1 LDLGL
6 PAAPATL
13 RLSRRLAAPR
23 EHVFHAWTD
32 PELLTQW
39 CAPEGYEVPALA
51 RELRV
56 GGPYRIEMDHP
67 DERVVLRGRYLVV
80 DRPVRLEYT
89 YGWEGSEMEA
99 PEMVVMVDFHA
110 RGDATEVVITHGP
123 FESDA
128 VLSFHEWAW
137 NSCLAQLAGLLSH
150 R

>member
-1 LDLGL
+1 VDLGFVT
-6 PAAPATL
+6 ATPATL

-23 EHVFHAWTD
+23 ESVFWAWTD
-32 PELLTQW
+32 PEQLTRW
-39 CAPEGYEVPALA
+39 CAPEGYTVPTLT

-56 GGPYRIEMDHP
+56 GGAYRIEMHHP
-67 DERVVLRGRYLVV
+67 DERVVLHGHYLLL
-80 DRPVRLEYT
+80 DPPARLAYT

-99 PEMVVMVDFHA
+99 PQMTVLVDLHD
-110 RGDATEVVITHGP
+110 RHGATDVDVTHGP

-137 NSCLAQLAGLLSH
+137 NSCLHQLAALL